1 MPDARDLQTQLQESL
16 AERERLLDEIRLLR
30 GALDRHGVPFPE
42 PSNDP
47 VIVHETGV
55 PASSPSPE
63 EKITLFRALFR
74 GREDVYAERWEARD
88 GQSGYMPASEKNW
101 KALLASK
108 PENRKKVHKKTRKL
122 LPLTDQVLRLHLTG
136 KKTIGIYPLLTDDTC
151 WLLAADFDK
160 KTWQDDAMAFLASCR
175 RIGVPAYLERSRSGN
190 GGHVWILFER
200 AIPAILAR
208 KMGCAILTQTMERRH
223 QLGLDS
229 YDRLFPNQDTQPK
242 GGFGNLIALPL
253 QKAPRDNGNS
263 VFIDDT
269 FRAYPDQWRFLASM
283 CRVSPDQVVKIVS
296 DAARTGQIVGVRMSI
311 ADEESDDEPW
321 MLPPSRKHADKPI
334 QGPFPEQLTIVRG
347 NLIYI
352 PKSGLPE
359 PMLNRIIRLAAFQ
372 NPEFYKAQAM
382 RLPIWDKPRVISCS
396 EDLPQYVA
404 LPRGCLDE
412 VCQLLEGYGISVTTR
427 DERFAGTPIEVI
439 FHGHLHEEQLAAVAR
454 ALQRDEGVLCAP
466 TAFGKTVVA
475 SKLIAE
481 RKVNT
486 LVLVHRQQL
495 LDQWRERLALFL
507 NVPPKS
513 IGQIGGGKISRTG
526 VIDVALI
533 QSLQRKGVVKDFVA
547 EYGHVIVDECHHLSA
562 FTFEQVMKQAKARYV
577 VGLTA
582 TPTRKD
588 GHHPIIFMECGP
600 MRFNLSARQVAGRS
614 PFRHLLLPR
623 PTDFRIAEGATDVTI
638 QDLYSALVVDVTR
651 NQQIIEDVLNA
662 VRLGLTPLVL
672 TNRTEHLECLA
683 RGLSAIE
690 NVMVLK
696 GGMGKKQRRAIAEK
710 LSSIPEEVSRVI
722 LATGSYIGEGF
733 DDPRLDAL
741 FLTMP
746 ISWRG
751 TLQQYVGRLHRVHYG
766 KRVVKVYDYVDTQVP
781 MLARMYDKRL
791 KGYSAIGYAVE
802 TISGPAGTALE
813 NPGGGLVL

>member
-562 FTFEQVMKQAKARYV
+562 FTFEQVMKQAKARHV